1 MNQFRD
7 ILIFLL
13 IAFGVGL
20 GWGHPENWGWA
31 ARGGA
36 EVVNALTFLAGIRP
50 WSIILCFAIALALFM
65 TRIKY

>member
-7 ILIFLL
+7 ITIFAL
-13 IAFGVGL
+13 IAFGIGL
-20 GWGHPENWGWA
+20 GWGHPEKWDWA

-36 EVVNALTFLAGIRP
+36 SVVNAITFLADLRP
-50 WSIILCFAIALALFM
+50 WSIILCFAIALALIM